1 MRFRDFKRI
10 NHTAMKKEQGKYK
23 HGEISEKVQLNSL
36 YLCEGFVKKK
46 VNMYGHIRI
55 LMI

>member
-1 MRFRDFKRI
+1 
-10 NHTAMKKEQGKYK
+10 MKKEQGKYK